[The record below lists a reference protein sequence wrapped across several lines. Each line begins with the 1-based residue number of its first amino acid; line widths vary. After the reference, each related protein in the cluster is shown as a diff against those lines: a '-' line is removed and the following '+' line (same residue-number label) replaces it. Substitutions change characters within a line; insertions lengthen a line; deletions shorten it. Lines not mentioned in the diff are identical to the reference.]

1 VGEPR
6 PHLLGLVMLASCGL
20 VWYGCYAKDPG
31 LAPSIATIGISS
43 ERGIE
48 SSYQALP
55 KWEAVMVGI

>member
-1 VGEPR
+1 
-6 PHLLGLVMLASCGL
+6 MLASCGL